1 MTRSVLTAVCHL
13 PRRRNSHSLRP
24 LSFSGHRSLIMATD
38 TAKVAAKLAA
48 LTASFDDL
56 EALLEPLFAD
66 PLPETLLAL
75 EPLQQAKL
83 QTLLPYILYD
93 LIFSASSPPPRP
105 AAAR

>member
-1 MTRSVLTAVCHL
+1 
-13 PRRRNSHSLRP
+13 
-24 LSFSGHRSLIMATD
+24 MATD

-83 QTLLPYILYD
+83 QTLLPYIVYD